1 MCCMWTSTQSS
12 NLPMLLPLNDSFNS
26 VIPSCK
32 ACSSKAF
39 LSKKR
44 NRIKS
49 AKQLTALFWGSAVRI
64 LPFYSRVWSSKPDD
78 VLKCKW
84 ITIIFPNIY
93 VCNIISWSYMAH
105 LSILCSSYLSV
116 VAHESSHLCHSHSQ
130 YYINNN
136 FIKLCSIFTSLL
148 QQAVWLEAW
157 ETWMKKLEPKLSG
170 FRRIPEKIKSSV

>member
-1 MCCMWTSTQSS
+1 MMCCMWTSTQSS

-105 LSILCSSYLSV
+105 LSILCSVEFFAKLFECRGSWV
-116 VAHESSHLCHSHSQ
+116 ESSVSLP
-130 YYINNN
+130 
-136 FIKLCSIFTSLL
+136 FTILH
-148 QQAVWLEAW
+148 QQ
-157 ETWMKKLEPKLSG
+157 
-170 FRRIPEKIKSSV
+170 